1 VLSSAPAHAR
11 PRTRLGRCGTA
22 RLAAL
27 NTGTVFLALG
37 IPTGTSPLVVVG
49 GALVDA
55 AVGASL
61 ALAAGAVGDLRDVPA
76 TAQR

>member
-1 VLSSAPAHAR
+1 MPGSGCASGAAR
-11 PRTRLGRCGTA
+11 PA
-22 RLAAL
+22 RVAAS
-27 NTGTVFLALG
+27 NTGTVLLALG